1 MNYKEIG
8 TRHFSRDNFFIVV
21 VSFLHC
27 LSASCGARPAS
38 LVETYVRKGIEGIKE
53 ELGLGEY
60 PAGAGICIGDVEFRC
75 VPSPFFRTST
85 KLEIRVYCEVLYS
98 TVYPT
103 TSRLEN

>member
-8 TRHFSRDNFFIVV
+8 TRHFSRDTFFIFV

-38 LVETYVRKGIEGIKE
+38 LVETYVREGIEEIRE

-60 PAGAGICIGDVEFRC
+60 PAGAGIYIGDVKFRC
-75 VPSPFFRTST
+75 VPSPFIEQAKNWR
-85 KLEIRVYCEVLYS
+85 
-98 TVYPT
+98 
-103 TSRLEN
+103 

>member
-8 TRHFSRDNFFIVV
+8 TRHFSRDTFFIFV

-27 LSASCGARPAS
+27 LLASCGARPAS
-38 LVETYVRKGIEGIKE
+38 LVETYVREGIEEIRE

-75 VPSPFFRTST
+75 VPSPFFEQAKNWR
-85 KLEIRVYCEVLYS
+85 
-98 TVYPT
+98 
-103 TSRLEN
+103 